1 LSFTFRHAICNE
13 VFQGLDFAHACQ
25 IARESGYTGLEI
37 AHFTLAE
44 SPGEIP
50 PARREELKR
59 MMAGEGLEF
68 VGLHWLMVAPK
79 GLHVTT
85 PDDSLRTRSWDH
97 IRGLIDLCGDLQ
109 STPGLMVFGSPFQR
123 NAVDGQTVEDATQ
136 RFAEGFAA
144 VADQAA
150 ARQVTL
156 LVEALPKAQSN
167 IVNTV
172 EAAVAIVE
180 QVNHAAVRTMFDTHN
195 AADETE
201 PHAVILERYL
211 PYIRHVHVNE
221 MDGRYCG
228 TGDYQF
234 GPVLEVLKRNGFGG
248 WVSLEVFDFK
258 PDAATIACESRKYLE
273 GVIQGIA

>member
-1 LSFTFRHAICNE
+1 MPYTFRHAICNE
-13 VFQGLDFAHACQ
+13 VFQGLDFPSACR

-44 SPGEIP
+44 SPEGIP

-59 MMAGEGLEF
+59 MMADEGLEF

-85 PDDSLRTRSWDH
+85 PDPALRDRSWNH

-109 STPGLMVFGSPFQR
+109 STPGVMVFGSPFQR
-123 NAVDGQTVEDATQ
+123 NAVDGQTVEDATR

-172 EAAVAIVE
+172 EAAAAIVE
-180 QVNHAAVRTMFDTHN
+180 QVNHPAVRTMFDTHN

-228 TGDYQF
+228 TGDYDF
-234 GPVLEVLKRNGFGG
+234 APVLDVLRRKQFPG
-248 WVSLEVFDFK
+248 WVSLEVFDFQ
-258 PDAATIACESRKYLE
+258 PDAATIARESRTYLE
-273 GVIQGIA
+273 NVIARLG